1 LSLDAAASELGER
14 LRTAGLPTMAYTFHT
29 RAALSGDDGR
39 PSQAVPPLTSL
50 HQGGVMIKDGPNVVL
65 PDWYTPYPQEIHMVF
80 LLVIHRRP
88 MTSFRGRL

>member
-1 LSLDAAASELGER
+1 
-14 LRTAGLPTMAYTFHT
+14 MAYNFHT
-29 RAALSGDDGR
+29 RAALSGDDGG

-50 HQGGVMIKDGPNVVL
+50 HHGGVMIKDGPNVVL

-80 LLVIHRRP
+80 LLVIHRRA